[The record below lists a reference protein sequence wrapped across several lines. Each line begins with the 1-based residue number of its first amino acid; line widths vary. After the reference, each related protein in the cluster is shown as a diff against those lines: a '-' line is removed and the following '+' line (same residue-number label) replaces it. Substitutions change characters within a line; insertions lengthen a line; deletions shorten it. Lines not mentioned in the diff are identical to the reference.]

1 MGSGQGPVFLNKAKY
16 WADSV
21 FSYTCKLEISQLA
34 TSFSFLLFYVLQQKK
49 KPHFIR
55 VERVEEQDY
64 KDETAILFS
73 SDVTFDRYAL
83 TQKEICKLS

>member
-16 WADSV
+16 WADPV
-21 FSYTCKLEISQLA
+21 FSYNHVNWKSASWQLL
-34 TSFSFLLFYVLQQKK
+34 FSFLLFCVLQKK

-73 SDVTFDRYAL
+73 SDVTLDLYA
-83 TQKEICKLS
+83 